1 VRPSVSRKIS
11 SRPTASI
18 VKSTSTIFGGPAVKR
33 QPTASP
39 PGSVTGAKRVQCVS
53 LRGESNFVA
62 KHRAKVLV
70 RKTARSLATLA
81 DDRPTSTVEL
91 MTGRKLDP
99 APSSNAAVPPEA
111 LTSTPRHAF
120 GNTSTFV
127 SAWYLLLT
135 ECAPS
140 TLRTSD
146 AFRLTAA
153 ATAVGVARL
162 LPVAPY
168 AALPPATRKMRRSG
182 SRARRRRASASG
194 AGAAGSCVGSPRHP
208 TNDLSAHPWRGLIL
222 APGCGSPMIAR
233 CRYRLNPIALV
244 LLAQSSSAVW
254 SLRARLCDRGPSRR
268 LETRAAGKGD
278 RCCWDDGA
286 SRLGAHG
293 CRARPDRLQRPVAG
307 ETGGDAQPA
316 AVVEAAVGEVA
327 RFVVA
332 AAAR

>member
-244 LLAQSSSAVW
+244 LLAQSSNTTKVGAECCFSAKQQRAQRDRWRLLVVPCERVVVTDSDARTPTEGGTPVSRTPSKPV
-254 SLRARLCDRGPSRR
+254 SLRDNP
-268 LETRAAGKGD
+268 
-278 RCCWDDGA
+278 A
-286 SRLGAHG
+286 S
-293 CRARPDRLQRPVAG
+293 P
-307 ETGGDAQPA
+307 
-316 AVVEAAVGEVA
+316 
-327 RFVVA
+327 
-332 AAAR
+332 